1 MDFTLDQWV
10 DYLTKRMQAT
20 IPRVKLLISYTTN
33 NAPLPEMGKNLRKSW
48 ETFQRRATANAGKL
62 IVSTLVERIIPNG
75 ILIDEAGDGE
85 AVKTARRI
93 WRDNR
98 LDVVFADCI
107 RASATTGLGYLLTTK
122 DSFGRAVI
130 TWESPLMMY
139 AESDPARPWRA
150 RAAIKVWRD
159 ETAGED
165 HLALWADGVYA
176 TYTRKLEKLRSYEL
190 TNITGEWML
199 DHNGVSTYSGS
210 VPVVI
215 LENLDRKGEFEDH
228 LGLLDRIN
236 TGILQRLVT
245 TAMQAYRQRALKT
258 QSDAA
263 LPEADEEGNA
273 IDYQNIFEPGPGA
286 LWELPP
292 GVDLWESQ
300 QTDIRPMLDAI
311 KDDWRELAAATH
323 TPLSAM
329 LPDSANQSATGAEQ
343 PMRQLVAKANDRI
356 KRFQPALALCLV
368 KALEIEGIDL
378 NGATLEV
385 KFEPPATVSMSEK
398 YAAATQA
405 RATGLALETI
415 QESIL
420 GFSPQEIAIDKRRR
434 LNEALDLALVTAP
447 PTQTIPPAG
456 DVNEPEGPQPTN

>member
-10 DYLTKRMQAT
+10 DFLTQRMQT
-20 IPRVKLLISYTTN
+20 TLPRIKLLTSYTTN

-48 ETFQRRATANAGKL
+48 ESFQRRATANAGKL

-98 LDVVFADCI
+98 LDVVFADAL
-107 RASATTGLGYLLTTK
+107 RDSATSGLGYLLITK
-122 DSFGRAVI
+122 DADGFAVI
-130 TWESPLMMY
+130 TRESPLMMY
-139 AESDPARPWRA
+139 AEPDPARPWRA
-150 RAAIKVWRD
+150 RAAIKIWRD
-159 ETAGED
+159 EIAGED
-165 HLALWADGVYA
+165 HLALWADGVHA
-176 TYTRKLEKLRSYEL
+176 TYTRKLEKLQSHQL
-190 TNITGEWML
+190 TNVTGKWFL
-199 DHNGVSTYSGS
+199 DHNGVTTYSGT

-263 LPEADEEGNA
+263 LPDADEDGNA
-273 IDYQNIFEPGPGA
+273 IDYQGIFEPGPGA

-343 PMRQLVAKANDRI
+343 PMRQLVAKATDRI
-356 KRFQPALALCLV
+356 KRYQPALALCLV
-368 KALEIEGIDL
+368 KALAVEGVDL

-405 RATGLALETI
+405 RAAGLALETV

-420 GFSPQEIAIDKRRR
+420 GFSPQEIALDKRRR
-434 LNEALDLALVTAP
+434 LNESLDLAFTTAP
-447 PTQTIPPAG
+447 PIQAVPQAG
-456 DVNEPEGPQPTN
+456 DVDDAEGPEPTN